1 VVVAPRRSRAGRPE
15 PLPRDLA
22 RARLAVLGAFVAA
35 GAAVGSWGSRIPAVR
50 RDLELSEGAL
60 GAALLGASVGAV
72 VGAWVGG
79 MAERRVGARAVIAWS
94 WLALGLTL
102 MVPGTAPSW
111 ATLAASLLALGIA
124 MGVLDVSM
132 NAAAVRVED
141 AAGRPL
147 LSGLH
152 AGWSAGLLA
161 GAAVGS
167 GAVAVGL
174 TPAPHLAAVG
184 AALVLGGLAL
194 RAELPGDAVGVAGT
208 DQAGRAVVAA
218 DARGPASGRA
228 MAAAAAICGCVFLAE
243 GAAIDWS
250 GVLVDEAFAGT
261 PLQASL
267 AVLGVSAG
275 GLAGRLVADR
285 AVAGIGPVPVVR
297 RGALLAVAGLAA
309 TLALAQPAPAPLL
322 LFLLG
327 FGIAPAV
334 PLAFGAAGRLRG
346 SHGIAIAT
354 TAGYGS
360 YLTGPVIIGGLG
372 ELVGLRG
379 AMVVPLFLLAAVAVL
394 AGSLGPTTTPRPD
407 LAPPLGSAD

>member
-1 VVVAPRRSRAGRPE
+1 MADAARRAPAGRLG

-22 RARLAVLGAFVAA
+22 RARVAVLGAFVAA
-35 GAAVGSWGSRIPAVR
+35 GAVIGSWGSRIPAVR

-72 VGAWVGG
+72 AGAWLGG
-79 MAERRVGARAVIAWS
+79 VAERRVGARAVISWS
-94 WLALGLTL
+94 WPALGLAL
-102 MVPGTAPSW
+102 MVPGAAPSW
-111 ATLAASLLALGIA
+111 ATLAIALSVMGVA

-152 AGWSAGLLA
+152 AGWSGGLLA

-167 GAVAVGL
+167 GAVAAGL
-174 TPAPHLAAVG
+174 APAPHLAVVG
-184 AALVLGGLAL
+184 AALAVGGLVL
-194 RAELPGDAVGVAGT
+194 RTSLPADDVGVAGT
-208 DQAGRAVVAA
+208 AAAGRAVAA
-218 DARGPASGRA
+218 AERGPRSGRA

-250 GVLVDEAFAGT
+250 GVLVDEAFGGT

-275 GLAGRLVADR
+275 GLAGRLLADR

-297 RGALLAVAGLAA
+297 RGAILSVAGLTAA
-309 TLALAQPAPAPLL
+309 LALAEPVPAPVL

-372 ELVGLRG
+372 ELVGLRV
-379 AMVVPLFLLAAVAVL
+379 AMVVPVLLLATVAAL
-394 AGSLGPTTTPRPD
+394 AGTLGPDTRPRPD